1 MQTGCDVKIKGGGEG
16 KEGVTFFS
24 RKCLQKKE
32 IERETRVFAIFFCI
46 FCLLILTGQT
56 SSHQNRNFFFATRY
70 SISFFS

>member
-32 IERETRVFAIFFCI
+32 IERETRVFAIFFAYFVC
-46 FCLLILTGQT
+46 
-56 SSHQNRNFFFATRY
+56 
-70 SISFFS
+70 